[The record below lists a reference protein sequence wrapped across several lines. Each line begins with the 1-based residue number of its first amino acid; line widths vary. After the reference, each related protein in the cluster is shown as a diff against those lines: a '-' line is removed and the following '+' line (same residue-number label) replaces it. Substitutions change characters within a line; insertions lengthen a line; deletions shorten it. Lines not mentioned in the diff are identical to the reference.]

1 MTSVLIYD
9 RMISNQNGGRIMK
22 GLMTRQQVEKYFTEK
37 WGQQAY
43 LNPYRICGNRWSW
56 AVIDGS
62 NWQNVVWVNGQ
73 QLFRL

>member
-1 MTSVLIYD
+1 
-9 RMISNQNGGRIMK
+9 
-22 GLMTRQQVEKYFTEK
+22 MTRQQVEKYFTEK